1 MEELKHF
8 SHEQHL
14 LILEKG
20 ERDETVQK
28 SICYGCGAPVLS
40 EPTYSCKE
48 CSIFLH
54 RRCAELPEKLSD
66 HPMHPQHRLT
76 LLEKPPNKEGICDC
90 KGCGQSWRNFTY
102 HCNTCNFNL
111 DISCAKL
118 PKEISHAM
126 HPQHRLTLLE
136 KPPNKHGIC
145 DCEGCGQ
152 SWRNFTYHCN
162 TCNFNLDVSCAKL
175 PEKISHAMHP
185 QHHLTLLEKPPNKE
199 GICDCEGCGQS
210 WRNFTYHCN
219 TCNFNLDVSC
229 AKLPEK
235 ISHAMH
241 PQHHLTLLEKPPNK
255 EGICDCEGCGQ
266 SWRNFTYH
274 CNTCNF
280 NLDISCATEDRKL
293 NHPSHAHTLKFV
305 PKPVTFECH
314 ACWERKEDVSYLC
327 TSSSCPYWIHKRC
340 ASSPTIKKRW
350 DHDHPLSLAYCLSDD
365 YIAYEFSCDVCDQ
378 MIKPNDWNYYCGPC
392 RHFVHLTCI
401 NARVGLLHQM
411 RGLPTKW
418 GQRRTIML
426 PRDNYYEEVAREW
439 IARELGALR
448 GLIREP
454 ICGHPVVHLDV
465 REDATARGKEI
476 TCEACTEP
484 IVSTCYKRVTSNHFL
499 HDACVMQQTALYH
512 PPNPSCN
519 VPSGKP
525 KVELTSPASTCGFF
539 KCDACNLDSNGY
551 SFNCEGCSLR
561 LDVKCGNLPKEVF
574 HGSHRQHWL
583 ISAREYPVPN
593 QKRCKGCGDF
603 VTCLYFKCSR
613 NYCSFVLGYDCALL
627 PKRVKHRW
635 DKHPLV
641 LSFPPFFE
649 QPDKFY
655 CEVCEE
661 EIHPRH
667 WQYRCSECD
676 QSFHPRCIPQASSSR
691 NIKFGITTDVGA
703 HPHALKLVPEG
714 EYRSACS
721 SCKASLYGRRAF
733 KCTATC
739 KFYLCHDCVAERSA
753 DTSTH

>member
-14 LILEKG
+14 LKILEKA
-20 ERDETVQK
+20 ETDEIVQK

-54 RRCAELPEKLSD
+54 RRCAEVPKDIS
-66 HPMHPQHRLT
+66 HAMHPQHRLT

-90 KGCGQSWRNFTY
+90 KGCGQSWG
-102 HCNTCNFNL
+102 H
-111 DISCAKL
+111 
-118 PKEISHAM
+118 
-126 HPQHRLTLLE
+126 
-136 KPPNKHGIC
+136 
-145 DCEGCGQ
+145 
-152 SWRNFTYHCN
+152 FTYHCN
-162 TCNFNLDVSCAKL
+162 TCNFNLDVSCA
-175 PEKISHAMHP
+175 
-185 QHHLTLLEKPPNKE
+185 
-199 GICDCEGCGQS
+199 
-210 WRNFTYHCN
+210 
-219 TCNFNLDVSC
+219 
-229 AKLPEK
+229 
-235 ISHAMH
+235 
-241 PQHHLTLLEKPPNK
+241 
-255 EGICDCEGCGQ
+255 
-266 SWRNFTYH
+266 
-274 CNTCNF
+274 
-280 NLDISCATEDRKL
+280 TEDRKL
-293 NHPSHAHTLKFV
+293 KHPPHAHTLKFV
-305 PKPVTFECH
+305 PKPVKFECH
-314 ACWERKEDVSYLC
+314 ACWERKKDVSYLC
-327 TSSSCPYWIHKRC
+327 TSSRCPYWIHEKC
-340 ASSPTIKKRW
+340 ASSPTIKKRK
-350 DHDHPLSLAYCLSDD
+350 DHDHPLSLAYYLSDD
-365 YIAYEFSCDVCDQ
+365 YIAYEFSCDVCDK

-392 RHFVHLTCI
+392 RHFVRLTCI
-401 NARVGLLHQM
+401 ETRD
-411 RGLPTKW
+411 
-418 GQRRTIML
+418 QRRRTVLERWLRRNTIML
-426 PRDNYYEEVAREW
+426 PRDNYFKEVGRVRKWEGP
-439 IARELGALR
+439 LGPRRRFIMRA
-448 GLIREP
+448 
-454 ICGHPVVHLDV
+454 ICGHPVVRLDV
-465 REDATARGKEI
+465 REHATARGKEI

-499 HDACVMQQTALYH
+499 HDICVMQQTALYH

-525 KVELTSPASTCGFF
+525 KVELTSPASTYGFF

-551 SFNCEGCSLR
+551 SFNCKGCSLR
-561 LDVKCGNLPKEVF
+561 LDVKCGNLPKKVY
-574 HGSHRQHWL
+574 HGSHRRHRL

-593 QKRCKGCGDF
+593 QTRCKGCGDF

-613 NYCSFVLGYDCALL
+613 DYCSFVLGYDCALL